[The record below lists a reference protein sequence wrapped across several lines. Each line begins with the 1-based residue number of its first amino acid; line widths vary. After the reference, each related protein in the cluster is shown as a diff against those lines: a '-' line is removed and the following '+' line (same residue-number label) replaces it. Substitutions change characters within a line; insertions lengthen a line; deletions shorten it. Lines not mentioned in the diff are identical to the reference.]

1 MDIKLQQMASDFRVV
16 MDLEDDSRRSFSL
29 LEGKIKV
36 LKDYY
41 LSMGDYMTNS
51 SYVFGLDSFRYQT
64 RMIDLEYD
72 DIQRIYNA
80 YMNRMYGE
88 YFKLYK
94 IIDATIDK
102 INNKKLNAILEAN
115 KDFPVYRDLEPF
127 KKYDHKIITSFH
139 ETILILI
146 NSIIGYSSEKEVQL
160 KNEHHKQEMGL
171 NIDNFIF
178 CFGFNNKVLEDKI
191 ALFINYL
198 NFFHIIHLKYMKR
211 FNSKV
216 NLFISQINHDIIFDD
231 SIKSIN
237 IRRKSIFTTFQ
248 EDEVSKEL
256 VKDIKESMNEDSAGE
271 SPNSAAY
278 KEVERHHPSVYKL
291 FPSIDNELSLEHPDE
306 DEHHDQFIKRAEE
319 YIKNNTPPTLP
330 PAPQINTEEINDYF
344 KNIKDT
350 SKHEIYGYP
359 DDDPLA

>member
-94 IIDATIDK
+94 IIDATIDR
-102 INNKKLNAILEAN
+102 INNKKLNSILEAN

-127 KKYDHKIITSFH
+127 KKYDYKIITSLH
-139 ETILILI
+139 ETLLILI
-146 NSIIGYSSEKEVQL
+146 NSIIGYSSDKEVEL
-160 KNEHHKQEMGL
+160 KNEHHKQDMGL

-306 DEHHDQFIKRAEE
+306 DEHHDPFMKRAEE
-319 YIKNNTPPTLP
+319 YIKNNTPPTLSL
-330 PAPQINTEEINDYF
+330 APQINTEEINDYF

-350 SKHEIYGYP
+350 GKHEIDGYP
-359 DDDPLA
+359 DDPLA